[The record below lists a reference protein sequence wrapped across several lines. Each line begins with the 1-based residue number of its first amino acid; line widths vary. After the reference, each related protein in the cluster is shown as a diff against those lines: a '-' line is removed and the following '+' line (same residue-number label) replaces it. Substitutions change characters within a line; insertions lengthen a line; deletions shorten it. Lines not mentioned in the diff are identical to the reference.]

1 MKLQNVYDLMNDSS
15 SEESSG
21 GEGETDS
28 EDAEED
34 TVLEIEDLKLS
45 GYRLIDVALLT
56 QNIASSL
63 VCTFCHGAVQL
74 IEVSRKGLGSHMA
87 FHCQNKVQ

>member
-1 MKLQNVYDLMNDSS
+1 MNDSS

-34 TVLEIEDLKLS
+34 TVLEIEDLKLN

-56 QNIASSL
+56 
-63 VCTFCHGAVQL
+63 
-74 IEVSRKGLGSHMA
+74 
-87 FHCQNKVQ
+87 